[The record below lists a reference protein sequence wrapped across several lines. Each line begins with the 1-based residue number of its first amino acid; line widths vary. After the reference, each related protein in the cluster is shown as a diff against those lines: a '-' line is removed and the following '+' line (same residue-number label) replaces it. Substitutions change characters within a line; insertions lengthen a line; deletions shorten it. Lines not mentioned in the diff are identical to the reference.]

1 MLQITGDV
9 FSGRPNPSWVIEDEG
24 KARSFLREAVSLR
37 NALGAQN
44 SEANGQLGFRGLA
57 IEPMADDLARDFD
70 LSGPLLL
77 PATLAAAQGAQAEG
91 RNLIERLILEMPR
104 SAAAAEATEEMG
116 EPAKGM
122 QEFLLNLLSTG
133 SRKTVQEEAG
143 QSAAAAEIIAQAA
156 CSYELGAYNPG
167 FWNNDATTRQRNNC
181 YNYASNKRTN
191 TFAQPGRGCGAIYR
205 AFNCAEL
212 TRASLCDGLHHRYV
226 CFPDSERPR
235 YLVAL
240 VIWPG
245 QDFHWYR
252 LNSEGFWSHKP
263 GSTPVRNTD
272 NSNRVITNPET
283 CNRGPYTNFCGYFYT
298 CRTQRIS

>member
-1 MLQITGDV
+1 MLQITSDV

-24 KARSFLREAVSLR
+24 KARSFLREAVGLG
-37 NALGAQN
+37 NALAAQS
-44 SEANGQLGFRGLA
+44 SEANGHLGFRGLVL
-57 IEPMADDLARDFD
+57 EPMADDLAKDFA
-70 LSGPLLL
+70 LSGPLML
-77 PATLAAAQGAQAEG
+77 PATLAAAQADG
-91 RNLIERLILEMPR
+91 RNLIEQLILEMPPP
-104 SAAAAEATEEMG
+104 AAQATEETE
-116 EPAKGM
+116 EPAEGM
-122 QEFLLNLLSTG
+122 QEFLLNLLATS
-133 SRKTVQEEAG
+133 SRETVQEETGA
-143 QSAAAAEIIAQAA
+143 SAAAEIIAQAT
-156 CSYELGAYNPG
+156 CFFERGAYNPG

-191 TFAQPGRGCGAIYR
+191 TFAQPGRGCGAIYQ
-205 AFNCAEL
+205 ALNCAEL
-212 TRASLCDGLHHRYV
+212 TRASLCDGLHRRYV

-240 VIWPG
+240 VIWPN

-263 GSTPVRNTD
+263 GSTPARNTD

-283 CNRGPYTNFCGYFYT
+283 CNRGPYTHFCGYFYT